1 MDLRNFQQTGFQRT
15 PRIIQNTAVFDK
27 QRQVPFIVDTLHPAN
42 AIAATGEFVRA
53 DRLKLD
59 ARATLH
65 FRFERLDAHA
75 LQGVFGFRV
84 FTVGTVAPV
93 ALGRHHRF
101 RHGQRMLQRQEA
113 ELAGGTGVG
122 FLVTVFD
129 GQAAAHQQ
137 VKADQLAVFGNRHEV
152 HVVGV
157 QVDIVLRRDHY
168 RGFKLTRQVGLAE
181 DRLFIGGRDFFLI
194 EPDLCIGAR
203 ARQQV
208 LGDLLRPLVRFGM
221 QLGLIRV
228 RGAEHVTVHVV
239 GGRQRVQPNGV
250 QHLVHRLDVL
260 LQNAVELEGLTVG
273 QTDAAVDSVFTG
285 KLVDRLPLFGGNHP
299 TRQTAAQQHRV
310 TRLQL
315 LLCTLGADVAV
326 VLLVHAVETDQQEV
340 VAFETAGETV
350 IQIFSNGATQIVAF
364 QLHALGVCQFTFD
377 HQWPWMFFAH

>member
-1 MDLRNFQQTGFQRT
+1 
-15 PRIIQNTAVFDK
+15 
-27 QRQVPFIVDTLHPAN
+27 
-42 AIAATGEFVRA
+42 
-53 DRLKLD
+53 
-59 ARATLH
+59 
-65 FRFERLDAHA
+65 
-75 LQGVFGFRV
+75 
-84 FTVGTVAPV
+84 
-93 ALGRHHRF
+93 
-101 RHGQRMLQRQEA
+101 
-113 ELAGGTGVG
+113 
-122 FLVTVFD
+122 
-129 GQAAAHQQ
+129 
-137 VKADQLAVFGNRHEV
+137 
-152 HVVGV
+152 
-157 QVDIVLRRDHY
+157 
-168 RGFKLTRQVGLAE
+168 
-181 DRLFIGGRDFFLI
+181 
-194 EPDLCIGAR
+194 
-203 ARQQV
+203 
-208 LGDLLRPLVRFGM
+208 M

-273 QTDAAVDSVFTG
+273 QTDAAVDRVFTG

-299 TRQTAAQQHRV
+299 TRQTAAQQHRM

-377 HQWPWMFFAH
+377 HQWPRMFSLISRHLADNGAQRAAHLKFIRRFGIHTAEFGNHFQQSLLNVFRHAIGVAADINVGTVIDPAPQLCALFAQFVLYVYFFFLVAGRARSMRVSTPSFT